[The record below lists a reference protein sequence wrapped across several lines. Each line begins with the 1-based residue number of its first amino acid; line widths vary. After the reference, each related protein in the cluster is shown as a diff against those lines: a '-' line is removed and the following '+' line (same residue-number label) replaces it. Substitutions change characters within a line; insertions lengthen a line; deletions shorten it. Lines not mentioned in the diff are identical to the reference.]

1 MAKSKPY
8 RVKLTQKQA
17 EFLACVLDVLDF
29 NSPVEVPLSK
39 MVDKLIQNG
48 ATKRDWALSVQMPG
62 EKPTPLYSFTVG
74 WEELL

>member
-8 RVKLTQKQA
+8 RVKLTQEQA
-17 EFLACVLDVLDF
+17 GFLACVLDVLDF

-39 MVDKLIQNG
+39 MVDKLVKNG
-48 ATKRDWALSVQMPG
+48 ATERDWALSAHLPG
-62 EKPTPLYSFTVG
+62 EKPTPLYSFTVK